1 MNHVCYDAEC
11 ASDISTVRSKNI
23 HYDKIYFQSN
33 EYLNPL
39 FQNFS
44 VEGKDVFS
52 VLASGDQMFLSYQE
66 GAKSVDTF
74 DINQLTYYYYYL
86 RKWSILY
93 FNEYYPPAKELFQ
106 SHQFLFDVFKK
117 SDLFDEEDQDAL
129 NFWKEY
135 TSNTLGYQNEELF
148 YFSTN
153 AGSNEIRDLTRL
165 KEILKKNPLSFQP
178 IDISKEFSITKKY
191 DVIILSNILEYL
203 YFMDTD
209 FNQLKSN
216 LNSLLKDDG
225 VIICSHFM
233 HRVGLEK
240 DQFRDTFDYHEFPY
254 YRKKSIIKNLDSPL
268 GYSYTKKR

>member
-1 MNHVCYDAEC
+1 MDRVCYDAEC
-11 ASDISTVRSKNI
+11 ASDISFVREKNN

-74 DINQLTYYYYYL
+74 DINKLTYYYYYL

-93 FNEYYPPAKELFQ
+93 FNQYYPPAKDLVW
-106 SHQFLFDVFKK
+106 SHHFLFDSFKK
-117 SDLFDEEDQDAL
+117 SELFDEEDQDAL
-129 NFWKEY
+129 RFWKEY
-135 TSNTLGYQNEELF
+135 TSKTFGYQNEELF
-148 YFSTN
+148 YLSSN
-153 AGSNEIRDLTRL
+153 EDSNEIGDLTRL
-165 KEILKKNPLSFQP
+165 KEILKKNPLSFQN
-178 IDISKEFSITKKY
+178 IDISKEFPITKKY

-203 YFMDTD
+203 YFMNTD
-209 FNQLKSN
+209 FNQLISN
-216 LNSLLKDDG
+216 LDSLLKDDG

-233 HRVGLEK
+233 HRSALEK
-240 DQFRDTFDYHEFPY
+240 DKFKDTFDYHEFPY
-254 YRKKSIIKNLDSPL
+254 YIKKSIIRNLKL